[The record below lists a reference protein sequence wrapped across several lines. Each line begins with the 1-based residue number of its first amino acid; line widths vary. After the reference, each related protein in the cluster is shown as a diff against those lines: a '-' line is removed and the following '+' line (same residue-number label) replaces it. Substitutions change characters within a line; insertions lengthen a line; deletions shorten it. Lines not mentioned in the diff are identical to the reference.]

1 MTRTIPRF
9 EVMDVVARSQLE
21 DLPQGFVLN
30 PLDLGNVKTSH
41 GFTEK
46 CFNLLIFIR

>member
-1 MTRTIPRF
+1 
-9 EVMDVVARSQLE
+9 MDVVARSQLE